1 VPILQGA
8 GCGAATARQQGGN
21 SSGLAG
27 GDGCGTLGVT
37 RLASPG
43 SYMDFCILGP
53 LEVLDE
59 GRHVA
64 IVGSKQRALLG
75 LLLVNAGETLSTDRL
90 IDELWGERPPATA
103 AKTVQVHISRLRKAL
118 AAGAGNASE
127 GLVVTREHGYQLE
140 IDLERLDSHRF
151 ERLLAEGR
159 RELAANR
166 PDSAAPVLE
175 QALSLWRGRP
185 LADLAYEAFAQ
196 GEIARLEDLRV
207 AALEQLI
214 DAKLA
219 LGRHVEVIGELESL
233 ISDYPYRERLRAQLM
248 LALYRSDR
256 QADALQAYQDA
267 RRALTDELGIEP
279 GERLREL
286 ERAILA
292 QDPEL
297 AVPVLEAVESRQE
310 VEAEPPPANNGAEV
324 APLDTGAPPSAR
336 RLVSIVFADLV
347 GSTGLAERL
356 DPESMHGLLDRYTEV
371 CSAVIERHGGAVE
384 GFIGDAVVG
393 VFGVAELHEDDA
405 LRAVRGA
412 VELREAGAAL
422 SAEFER
428 ERGVEIAMKFGVES
442 GEVFLGAG
450 TRRSHFAAGDAF
462 NVASRLE
469 GMAGEGEI
477 LLGENVYALV
487 QDAVRVEPLAPL
499 ALKGRTAKV
508 QAWRLLGLV
517 EDQMWLRQSGS
528 PFVGRE
534 RELEE
539 LRAAFA
545 RVRGERSCHAVT
557 VVGPAGIGKSRLAR
571 ELAAEVDEEAT
582 VVVGRC
588 PAYGEGVTYRPL
600 AEIVGQLGGS
610 NPRQRVNELLE
621 GDEPIARLVLGA
633 IGLSEGAAQP
643 EETFWA
649 VRRLLERVAESGP
662 LVVIVD
668 DIHWAEPTLIDLLEY
683 LVAFSSGHPILLVCL
698 ARPDFLEARSAWV
711 APQSNRSL
719 VMLRALPDTEARQ
732 LVEHAG
738 AGELWSRTAAR
749 IVEMA
754 EGNPLFLEQ
763 LVAVGA
769 EGGEAPLPSSI
780 QAVLAARIDRLEPG
794 ERALLEH
801 ASVQGRSFY
810 VGAVAEVLPGRDGT
824 GIATHLVSLVHKQL
838 IRAERSDLPG
848 QDAFRFAHVL
858 IREAAY
864 QALPKQR
871 RAELHEHL
879 AEWLQARPG
888 AEDETLGHHLGESY
902 RCRAELGLAGE
913 RERALARSAAER
925 LAAAADAALLRGDP
939 HAGARLLERAA
950 SLLDWDA
957 AGCGEL
963 LPALGEALFEA
974 GRMSDAARVLEQAIE
989 RAPESRLRA
998 RAQVERELVRLET
1011 ETNVGIEQAQSVIE
1025 TAMPLLERESDEY
1038 GLCRVWLLRGRLGW
1052 ELGHVDRAD
1061 EAWCEAADSARRA
1074 RRERELF
1081 QLIGWRALA
1090 AVVGPTP
1097 VDEAIRRCEGFRE
1110 LVHASPIATA
1120 STLNPLALLHAM
1132 KGEFE
1137 IAERLL
1143 EQAGELLRELGG
1155 IGSGVS
1161 HLEALVRLLAGHPA
1175 LAEARL
1181 RADIETLSSMS
1192 ASDALATTTA
1202 LLAQVVYA
1210 QDRIAEAGE
1219 LSRMAERRAAEEDTT
1234 TQVVWRGVQA
1244 KVLARE
1250 GRCDDAE
1257 ALAREAVALAEPTDL
1272 LLHRGDAM
1280 LDLAEV
1286 LRTCERTDESDRAA
1300 RTALELYELKGNA
1313 VAAARARPLLTHR
1326 QGGE

>member
-1 VPILQGA
+1 
-8 GCGAATARQQGGN
+8 
-21 SSGLAG
+21 
-27 GDGCGTLGVT
+27 
-37 RLASPG
+37 
-43 SYMDFCILGP
+43 MDFRILGP

-59 GRHVA
+59 GRRVA
-64 IVGSKQRALLG
+64 LVGSKQRALLG
-75 LLLVNAGETLSTDRL
+75 LLLINAGETLSTDRL

-127 GLVVTREHGYQLE
+127 GVVVTHEHGYQLE
-140 IDLERLDSHRF
+140 IDPERLDSHRF

-159 RELAANR
+159 TELAANR
-166 PDSAAPVLE
+166 PESAAPVLE
-175 QALSLWRGRP
+175 RALSLWRGRP
-185 LADLAYEAFAQ
+185 LADLAYEPFAQ

-219 LGRHVEVIGELESL
+219 LGRHAEVIGELESL
-233 ISDYPYRERLRAQLM
+233 IGDYPYRERLRAQLM

-267 RRALTDELGIEP
+267 RRSLTDELGIEP

-297 AVPVLEAVESRQE
+297 AVPALEALELRQE
-310 VEAEPPPANNGAEV
+310 LDTEPPPAHPGVEM
-324 APLDTGAPPSAR
+324 APLDTRATPSAR
-336 RLVSIVFADLV
+336 RLVSILFADLV

-393 VFGVAELHEDDA
+393 VFGVTELHEDDA

-428 ERGVEIAMKFGVES
+428 ERGVEITMKFGVES

-469 GMAGEGEI
+469 GIAPEGEI
-477 LLGENVYALV
+477 LLGENIYPLV
-487 QDAVRVEPLAPL
+487 QDAVRVEPLPPV
-499 ALKGRTAKV
+499 ALRGRTAKV

-534 RELEE
+534 RELEG

-545 RVRGERSCHAVT
+545 RVRGERGCHAVT

-571 ELAAEVDEEAT
+571 ELAAEVGEDAT

-633 IGLSEGAAQP
+633 IGLSDGAAQP

-668 DIHWAEPTLIDLLEY
+668 DVHWAEPTLIDLLEY

-698 ARPDFLEARSAWV
+698 ARPDFLQARPAWV

-719 VMLRALPDTEARQ
+719 LMLGALPDTEARQ

-749 IVEMA
+749 IVETA
-754 EGNPLFLEQ
+754 EGNPLFIEQ

-769 EGGEAPLPSSI
+769 EGGEAALPSSI

-810 VGAVAEVLPGRDGT
+810 VGAVAEVLPERDGT

-902 RCRAELGLAGE
+902 RCRAELGLVGE
-913 RERALARSAAER
+913 RERTLASSAAER

-950 SLLDWDA
+950 SLLEWDA

-963 LPALGEALFEA
+963 LPALGAALFEA
-974 GRMSDAARVLEQAIE
+974 GRMSDATRVLEEAVA
-989 RAPESRLRA
+989 RAPEPRLRA

-1011 ETNVGIEQAQSVIE
+1011 ETSVGTEQAQSVIGNA
-1025 TAMPLLERESDEY
+1025 TPLLEREGDDY
-1038 GLCRVWLLRGRLGW
+1038 GLGRVWLLRGRLAW
-1052 ELGHVDRAD
+1052 ELGQVGSAD
-1061 EAWCEAADSARRA
+1061 EAWCEAAESARRA
-1074 RRERELF
+1074 GRQRELF
-1081 QLIGWRALA
+1081 EVIGWRALA
-1090 AVVGPTP
+1090 AVLGPTP

-1110 LVHASPIATA
+1110 LVRARPIATA
-1120 STLNPLALLHAM
+1120 STLNPLAVLHAM
-1132 KGEFE
+1132 RGEFE
-1137 IAERLL
+1137 VAEHLL
-1143 EQAGELLRELGG
+1143 EQAGELLHELGG

-1161 HLEALVRLLAGHPA
+1161 HLEAWVRLLAGQPA

-1181 RADIETLSSMS
+1181 RADVETLSSMS
-1192 ASDALATTTA
+1192 AGDALATTTA

-1210 QDRIAEAGE
+1210 QGRMREAGE
-1219 LSRMAERRAAEEDTT
+1219 LSRMTERRAAAEDTM
-1234 TQVVWRGVQA
+1234 TQVIWRGVQA
-1244 KVLARE
+1244 KVLAGD
-1250 GRCDDAE
+1250 GRCDEAE
-1257 ALAREAVALAEPTDL
+1257 ALAREAVALSEPTDL

-1286 LRTCERTDESDRAA
+1286 LRTCELTEESDHAA
-1300 RTALELYELKGNA
+1300 RTGLELYELKGNA
-1313 VAAARARPLLTHR
+1313 AAAARARPLLSHR
-1326 QGGE
+1326 PGGE

>member
-1 VPILQGA
+1 
-8 GCGAATARQQGGN
+8 
-21 SSGLAG
+21 
-27 GDGCGTLGVT
+27 
-37 RLASPG
+37 
-43 SYMDFCILGP
+43 MDFRILGP

-64 IVGSKQRALLG
+64 LVGSKQRALLG

-118 AAGAGNASE
+118 AAGTGNASE
-127 GLVVTREHGYQLE
+127 GVVVTREHGYQLE
-140 IDLERLDSHRF
+140 IDPERLDSHRF

-159 RELAANR
+159 SELAANR
-166 PDSAAPVLE
+166 PESAAPALE
-175 QALSLWRGRP
+175 RALSLWRGRP

-233 ISDYPYRERLRAQLM
+233 IGDYPYRERMRAQLM

-267 RRALTDELGIEP
+267 RRSLTDELGIEP

-286 ERAILA
+286 ERAVLA

-297 AVPVLEAVESRQE
+297 ALPALEAVDLREE
-310 VEAEPPPANNGAEV
+310 LDAEPAPADRGAEV
-324 APLDTGAPPSAR
+324 APLDPSATPSAR

-356 DPESMHGLLDRYTEV
+356 DPESMHALLDRYTEV
-371 CSAVIERHGGAVE
+371 CGAVIERHGGAIE

-393 VFGVAELHEDDA
+393 VFGLTELHEDDA
-405 LRAVRGA
+405 LRAVRVA

-422 SAEFER
+422 SAELER
-428 ERGVEIAMKFGVES
+428 ERGVEIEMKFGVES

-450 TRRSHFAAGDAF
+450 TRRSQFAAGDAF

-469 GMAGEGEI
+469 GIASEGEI
-477 LLGENVYALV
+477 LLGENIYALV
-487 QDAVRVEPLAPL
+487 RDAVRVERLEPL
-499 ALKGRTAKV
+499 ALRGRTAKV

-545 RVRGERSCHAVT
+545 RARGGQGCHAVT

-571 ELAAEVDEEAT
+571 ELVAEVGEDAT

-610 NPRQRVNELLE
+610 DPRQRVNELLE

-633 IGLSEGAAQP
+633 IGLSDGAAQP

-649 VRRLLERVAESGP
+649 VRRLLERVAQSGP

-668 DIHWAEPTLIDLLEY
+668 DVHWAEPTLIDLLEY
-683 LVAFSSGHPILLVCL
+683 LVAFSSGHAILLLCL
-698 ARPDFLEARSAWV
+698 ARPDFVEARPAWV

-719 VMLRALPDTEARQ
+719 LMLGALPDTEARQ
-732 LVEHAG
+732 LVESAG
-738 AGELWSRTAAR
+738 AGELWARTAAR
-749 IVEMA
+749 IVETA

-769 EGGEAPLPSSI
+769 EGGEGALPSSI
-780 QAVLAARIDRLEPG
+780 QAVLAARIDRLAPG
-794 ERALLEH
+794 ERALLEQ
-801 ASVQGRSFY
+801 AAVQGRSFY
-810 VGAVAEVLPGRDGT
+810 VGAVADVLAERDRS

-838 IRAERSDLPG
+838 IRAERSDLAG

-864 QALPKQR
+864 QGLPKQR

-888 AEDETLGHHLGESY
+888 AEDETLGYHLGEAY
-902 RCRAELGLAGE
+902 RCRAELGPVGE
-913 RERALARSAAER
+913 HERALAGAGAER
-925 LAAAADAALLRGDP
+925 LAAAADASLLRGDP
-939 HAGARLLERAA
+939 PAGARLLERAD
-950 SLLDWDA
+950 SLLEHDA
-957 AGCGEL
+957 AARGEL
-963 LPALGEALFEA
+963 LPALGAALFEA
-974 GRMSDAARVLEQAIE
+974 GRMSEAARVLDEAIA
-989 RAPESRLRA
+989 RAPEPRLRA

-1011 ETNVGIEQAQSVIE
+1011 ETSVGTEQARGVIDA
-1025 TAMPLLERESDEY
+1025 AMPRLESEADEY
-1038 GLCRVWLLRGRLGW
+1038 GLCRVWLLRGRLAW
-1052 ELGHVDRAD
+1052 ELGHVGRAD
-1061 EAWCEAADSARRA
+1061 EAWRYAAESARRA
-1074 RRERELF
+1074 RRLRELF
-1081 QLIGWRALA
+1081 EVIGWRALA
-1090 AVVGPTP
+1090 AVLGPTP

-1110 LVHASPIATA
+1110 LVRPSPIATA
-1120 STLNPLALLHAM
+1120 STLNPLAVLHAM

-1137 IAERLL
+1137 LAERLL
-1143 EQAGELLRELGG
+1143 EQAGEMLHELGG

-1161 HLEALVRLLAGHPA
+1161 HLEAWVRLLAGQPA

-1181 RADIETLSSMS
+1181 LADVETLSSMS
-1192 ASDALATTTA
+1192 AGDALATTTA

-1210 QDRIAEAGE
+1210 QGRMGEAGE
-1219 LSRMAERRAAEEDTT
+1219 LCRMTERRAAAEDTM
-1234 TQVVWRGVQA
+1234 TQVIWRGVQA
-1244 KVLARE
+1244 KILARE
-1250 GRCDDAE
+1250 GRCDEAE
-1257 ALAREAVALAEPTDL
+1257 VLAREAVALAEPSDL

-1286 LRTCERTDESDRAA
+1286 LRTCERSEESDHAA

-1313 VAAARARPLLTHR
+1313 AAAARARPLLSHR
-1326 QGGE
+1326 PGGE